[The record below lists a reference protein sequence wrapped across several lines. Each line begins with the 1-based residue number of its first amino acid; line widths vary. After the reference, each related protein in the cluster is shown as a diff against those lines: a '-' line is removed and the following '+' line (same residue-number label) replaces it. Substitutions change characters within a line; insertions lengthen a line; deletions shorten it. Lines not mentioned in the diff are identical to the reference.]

1 MTLKLKRT
9 PGLYLVG
16 FMGAGKSTVGS
27 ALADELGWPFIDVDA
42 EIEKREGISISELFA
57 NRGEAA
63 FRDIETEEIRKCVHA
78 VQSGV
83 PSVIALGGGAF
94 TQPRNWDL
102 LENNGVTIWL
112 DCPFD
117 IVCQRLD
124 GDRTRPL
131 AEDRVRFARLFEDRR
146 PLYGRADF
154 RVPIAAE
161 EIGAIVQRI
170 LQLPLF

>member
-16 FMGAGKSTVGS
+16 FMGAGKSTIGA

-42 EIEKREGISISELFA
+42 EIEKREGVPISELFA
-57 NRGEAA
+57 QRGEAA
-63 FRDIETEEIRKCVHA
+63 FRDIETDQIRRCIHA
-78 VQSGV
+78 VQSGA

-102 LENNGVTIWL
+102 LEDNGITIWL
-112 DCPFD
+112 DCPFE

-124 GDRTRPL
+124 GDHTRPL
-131 AEDRVRFARLFEDRR
+131 AQDRDRFARLFEDRR

-154 RVPIAAE
+154 HVQVAVE
-161 EIGAIVQRI
+161 DVDAIVQRI

>member
-16 FMGAGKSTVGS
+16 FMGAGKSTIGA
-27 ALADELGWPFIDVDA
+27 ALADELGWRFIDVDA
-42 EIEKREGISISELFA
+42 EIEKREGIPISELFA
-57 NRGEAA
+57 KRGEAA
-63 FRDIETEEIRKCVHA
+63 FREIETDQIRRCIHA
-78 VQSGV
+78 VQSGA

-102 LENNGVTIWL
+102 LEENGITIWL
-112 DCPFD
+112 DCPFE
-117 IVCQRLD
+117 IVCQRLE

-131 AEDRVRFARLFEDRR
+131 AEDRDRFARLFEDRL

-154 RVPIAAE
+154 RVPVVADDVDE
-161 EIGAIVQRI
+161 IVQRI